1 VVRVDKDVFP
11 PDIGYTTTLLADV
24 LTQKPAACGL
34 DMGTGTLLLALV
46 MRRAGVREVWA
57 ADNHPAA
64 VQCARENLN
73 RNPRL
78 APIKIIASDLF
89 KAVPIEKRF
98 DLIVFNQPYYPIAG
112 KKITGMGND
121 GGQEIISRFFQE
133 AGPYLAK
140 NGEIL
145 MPYSSIAGTANNP
158 DAVASSLHWHGTR
171 ELTAEKAGIEHSIY
185 AFRPQR

>member
-1 VVRVDKDVFP
+1 LANKVFLEEHRRGTNLFCVPMQTVTADALKQLEAANVPTIRIGDK
-11 PDIGYTTTLLADV
+11 
-24 LTQKPAACGL
+24 K
-34 DMGTGTLLLALV
+34 
-46 MRRAGVREVWA
+46 
-57 ADNHPAA
+57 
-64 VQCARENLN
+64 
-73 RNPRL
+73 
-78 APIKIIASDLF
+78 
-89 KAVPIEKRF
+89 
-98 DLIVFNQPYYPIAG
+98 IAG

-145 MPYSSIAGTANNP
+145 MPYSSIAGAANNP